1 MNRLSNKLAAAVL
14 LPASM
19 LVMASCSSDQKEMD
33 ADETVAEVDTVGGA
47 AIVDTIK
54 LTATVTAI
62 DAAERKVTLKGDN
75 GATRVVKCGPEVVNF
90 PQIEVGDKVN
100 VTYTEELAIFLGAGD
115 PPSAAAASGVALAP
129 VGAKPGAVVANAA
142 QITAKVTSIDAGTR
156 HVTLELPDGSTKAV
170 KVGKHVNL
178 DNVKVG
184 DTVTAQYAES
194 VAITVEAP

>member
-1 MNRLSNKLAAAVL
+1 
-14 LPASM
+14 M
-19 LVMASCSSDQKEMD
+19 LVFASCSSNKEMD
-33 ADETVAEVDTVGGA
+33 ADETVAEVDTAGGA
-47 AIVDTIK
+47 AIVDTIQ

-90 PQIEVGDKVN
+90 PQIEVGGKVKA
-100 VTYTEELAIFLGAGD
+100 TYTEELAVYLGVGE
-115 PPSAAAASGVALAP
+115 PPNAVAAAGIALAP
-129 VGAKPGAVVANAA
+129 VGSKPGAVLANAA
-142 QITAKVTSIDAGTR
+142 QISAKVTSVDAATR
-156 HVTLELPDGSTKAV
+156 HVTLELPDGSSKAV

-178 DNVKVG
+178 DNVKAG